1 MLKSYNLNTILVL
14 KILLHNLTIIIM
26 SIEKKL
32 ERFLKV
38 QELTFENA
46 MHEIVTGRIKSE
58 WMWYIFPQ
66 MKGLGFSETSK
77 YYGIENF
84 QEAQAYIEHDVLGPR
99 LVEACEKILEYR
111 GKSIRHIFPYP
122 DDSKLKSSMTLFC
135 VLPETHPIFQ
145 EVIDTFF
152 DGKVDY
158 NTITLL
164 NETYQN

>member
-1 MLKSYNLNTILVL
+1 MTIQ
-14 KILLHNLTIIIM
+14 
-26 SIEKKL
+26 EKL

-38 QELTFENA
+38 QDLAFNTA
-46 MHEIVTGRIKSE
+46 MQEISHGKIESE

-66 MKGLGFSETSK
+66 MRGLGFSETSK
-77 YYGIENF
+77 YYGIDDYR
-84 QEAQAYIEHDVLGPR
+84 QAQAYIEHEILGPR
-99 LVEACEKILEYR
+99 LVEACERVLEHK
-111 GKSIRHIFPYP
+111 GKSIRNVFTYP

-152 DGKVDY
+152 DGKVDL

-164 NETYQN
+164 NETLVK